1 MSEKRFSDG
10 SKVNFAGGSFDG
22 WCVYLTRPNQ
32 RRYAPLDRDYFAQL
46 KGYADV
52 YGTDRVYR
60 DFVEIYQLTDKEV
73 RDNVLNRIDQI
84 AETYGNDSLDINI
97 LFTILYFAMV
107 AEQNRLI
114 YGHPTKVGKNIK
126 RLGVHQLLY
135 EGFSIEE
142 AATFSNGMKWQEI
155 KANCQACGFWE
166 DV

>member
-1 MSEKRFSDG
+1 MSEKVFSDG

-46 KGYADV
+46 KRYADV

-60 DFVEIYQLTDKEV
+60 DFVEIYALTDKEV
-73 RDNVLNRIDQI
+73 RDNVLGIIDRI

-114 YGHPTKVGKNIK
+114 GRHPTYVGKNIK
-126 RLGVHQLLY
+126 RLGVHQILY
-135 EGFSIEE
+135 LGFSIEQ
-142 AATFSNGMKWQEI
+142 AANFSKGKGWRDI
-155 KANCQACGFWE
+155 KACCLECGFWE

>member
-1 MSEKRFSDG
+1 MSEKIFSDG
-10 SKVNFAGGSFDG
+10 SKINFAGGSFDG

-97 LFTILYFAMV
+97 LYTILYFAMV

-114 YGHPTKVGKNIK
+114 GGHPTYVGKNIK
-126 RLGVHQLLY
+126 RLGVHQILY
-135 EGFSIEE
+135 LGFSIEQ
-142 AATFSNGMKWQEI
+142 AANFSKGKGWRDI
-155 KANCQACGFWE
+155 KACCLECGFWE